1 MFWDRELV
9 EGFNILDKVV
19 GFKDERRFQTRVKIP
34 LKITLSTVFMG
45 HKYFVLKNDAFL

>member
-34 LKITLSTVFMG
+34 LKFRI
-45 HKYFVLKNDAFL
+45 NAI